1 MRLMPYRRVLALPG
15 IGRLILLGFLVRI
28 PTTAIGVGL
37 TLHVVNTLHR
47 SYAAAGAVT
56 AAYTIGAAV
65 GSPLI
70 GRLIDRRGARP
81 ALVLTTIAQSAC
93 WLTAPHLGYGGLTA
107 VAALGG
113 LLAVPVWGIVRQ
125 SLAAQVPQTQRRAAF
140 ALESMS
146 VELSFMIGPVAAV
159 ALATGL
165 PGGVALDV
173 LGMAQFLAGA
183 LLFLVNPAT
192 REEHAIDDG
201 PHPSRRSWLRLPVV
215 AVLLA
220 GGAATF
226 ILSASDLSIVATA
239 RQGGATS
246 WTGLIFAVWCGYSLA
261 GGLVYGALHRSL
273 PPLGMVAAMGLLT
286 IPVGLASDWRIL
298 CLALIPAGVFCAPT
312 LSACNDTLSRLV
324 PAQSRGEAIGLL
336 GSALTVGNTLGAP
349 FAGLMIDRAGPG
361 WAFAASGA
369 VGAAAALLSLPAY
382 FRSRGTAPAPVV
394 DEHAAQ
400 PVTVG

>member
-1 MRLMPYRRVLALPG
+1 MRFTPYRRVLALPG

-37 TLHVVNTLHR
+37 TLHVVNSLHR
-47 SYAAAGAVT
+47 SYAAAGLVT

-65 GSPLI
+65 GSPWI

-81 ALVLTTIAQSAC
+81 ALVLTSVAQAAC
-93 WLTAPHLGYGGLTA
+93 WFTAPHLGYRGLT
-107 VAALGG
+107 VAAVLGG

-125 SLAAQVPQTQRRAAF
+125 SLAAQVPQAQRRAAF

-165 PGGVALDV
+165 PNGVALDV
-173 LGMAQFLAGA
+173 LGGAQFLAGT

-192 REEHAIDDG
+192 REEHAPEDG

-215 AVLLA
+215 AVMLT
-220 GGAATF
+220 GVAATF
-226 ILSASDLSIVATA
+226 ILSATDLGIVASA
-239 RQGGATS
+239 RQAGATS
-246 WTGLIFAVWCGYSLA
+246 WTGLIFAVWCGYSLL
-261 GGLVYGALHRSL
+261 GGLVYGALHRSP
-273 PPLGMVAAMGLLT
+273 PPLAIVAAMGLLT
-286 IPVGLASDWRIL
+286 IPVGLAGGWQVL
-298 CLALIPAGVFCAPT
+298 CLTLIPSGLLCAPT

-324 PAQSRGEAIGLL
+324 PGPSRGEAIGLF

-349 FAGLMIDRAGPG
+349 FA
-361 WAFAASGA
+361 
-369 VGAAAALLSLPAY
+369 
-382 FRSRGTAPAPVV
+382 
-394 DEHAAQ
+394 
-400 PVTVG
+400 